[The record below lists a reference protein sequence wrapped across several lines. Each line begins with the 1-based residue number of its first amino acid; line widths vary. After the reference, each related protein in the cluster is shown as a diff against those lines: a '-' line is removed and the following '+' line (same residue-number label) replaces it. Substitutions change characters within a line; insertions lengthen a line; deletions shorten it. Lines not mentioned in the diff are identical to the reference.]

1 MVRRCPH
8 GKRIK
13 SFASCELCNAEINA
27 GAIARLTSRH
37 TRMRLRTAT
46 IRREKDHREW
56 TEIPDFTLNKV
67 AP

>member
-27 GAIARLTSRH
+27 VAIARLTSRH
-37 TRMRLRTAT
+37 TRMLLRTAT
-46 IRREKDHREW
+46 IRRDKDHLEGA
-56 TEIPDFTLNKV
+56 EVPAFTLNKV